1 MPSRWRRLDTDGSA
15 AWLRDDQGVTS
26 SIRSPAAGV
35 DEVGLRRLGGLDQWV
50 MIRGADTANPP
61 LILLHGGPG
70 MSETGFF
77 RRYLAALERSFTLV
91 YWDQRGAGRSFDRD
105 IPRAS
110 MTTGR
115 FLADLDELVD
125 QVRDRLEADRVAI
138 LGHSWGSALGVLY
151 ASRFPEKVSTY
162 VGTGQIGDWPAAE
175 AASYEYALKAAERA
189 GKRRM
194 AKKLRAI
201 GAPPYD
207 AAAVFT
213 QRTCLSRLEGRM
225 TPRAL
230 LTTFRDLLGDGQAS
244 LLDLPKNWRAFRF
257 TMDAMWAEV
266 SGLDLA
272 QEAPDLRVPVYFLL
286 GRNDH
291 WVPPR
296 TSVAYFEALE
306 APVKEL
312 VWFER
317 SGHEPFIDESAKF
330 NSVMVDSVRPT
341 L

>member
-1 MPSRWRRLDTDGSA
+1 MA
-15 AWLRDDQGVTS
+15 S
-26 SIRSPAAGV
+26 SIRSPAAGIA
-35 DEVGLRRLGGLDQWV
+35 EVGFRRLGGLDQWG
-50 MIRGADTANPP
+50 MIRGEDTSNPP

-77 RRYLAALERSFTLV
+77 RRHLGALERHFTLV
-91 YWDQRGAGRSFDRD
+91 YWDQRGAGKSFDRG

-110 MTTGR
+110 MTTDR

-125 QVRDRLEADRVAI
+125 QLRDRLQADRVAI

-151 ASRFPEKVSTY
+151 ANRFPEKVAAY

-175 AASYEYALKAAERA
+175 SASYEYALSEAERR
-189 GKRRM
+189 GKHRM
-194 AKKLRAI
+194 AKRLREI
-201 GAPPYD
+201 GPPPYD

-230 LTTFRDLLGDGQAS
+230 LATFRDLRGEGEAS
-244 LLDLPKNWRAFRF
+244 LLDLPRNWRAFRF
-257 TMDAMWAEV
+257 TMDAMWPEV
-266 SGLDLA
+266 SVLDLA
-272 QEAPDLRVPVYFLL
+272 KEAPVLQVPIHFLL
-286 GRNDH
+286 GRKDH
-291 WVPPR
+291 WVPPQ
-296 TSVAYFEALE
+296 TSLAYFEALE
-306 APVKEL
+306 APAKEL

-317 SGHEPFIDESAKF
+317 SGHEPFIDETARFS
-330 NSVMVDSVRPT
+330 SVMAESVRPT